1 MNVREGWQVRADM
14 ERGGARVR
22 RSRALSRR
30 SFLKMGGAGL
40 AGAALLGA
48 AGCGGGR
55 QGGGETEL
63 VFTAS
68 PDDTGTAGRLVQ
80 RFNESGDR
88 DFRVVFREGAADT
101 GQRFDQLRTELQAGG
116 ENIDVI
122 LGDVIWTAQLAAN
135 GWIVDLSDR
144 FAADTRASFL
154 PGSVEAITYEGK
166 AFGVPWFTDT
176 GLLYYRQD
184 LLEKSGFDGPPAT
197 WEELKE
203 MALRVK
209 TDSGTEYG
217 YVFQGANYEG
227 GVCNGCEYVW
237 THGGEV
243 LDPNDP
249 TRVLIGSPEA
259 ISGLTTERSMI
270 ESGVAPKA
278 ITTYK
283 EDESDGLF
291 LNGDA
296 VFHRCWPYVYAV
308 VSDPA
313 QSEIRPEQVGVSEL
327 PSADG
332 EPGNGTVG
340 DQPLY
345 INAASEYQD
354 QAWEF
359 ISWLTDP
366 EQQKFRAIEGSFL
379 PTRSALYD
387 DPEIR
392 ESVPV
397 VALAKEALRNSRPRP
412 VSPYYSDMSLEMAD
426 QFHASLNGEVPPEEA
441 AQTLQTRLEDMI
453 QEGQEA

>member
-1 MNVREGWQVRADM
+1 
-14 ERGGARVR
+14 
-22 RSRALSRR
+22 
-30 SFLKMGGAGL
+30 MGGAGL

-184 LLEKSGFDGPPAT
+184 LLEKSGFDGPPKT
-197 WEELKE
+197 WEELQE

-209 TDSGTEYG
+209 EDPATEYG

-313 QSEIRPEQVGVSEL
+313 Q
-327 PSADG
+327 
-332 EPGNGTVG
+332 
-340 DQPLY
+340 
-345 INAASEYQD
+345 
-354 QAWEF
+354 
-359 ISWLTDP
+359 
-366 EQQKFRAIEGSFL
+366 
-379 PTRSALYD
+379 
-387 DPEIR
+387 
-392 ESVPV
+392 
-397 VALAKEALRNSRPRP
+397 
-412 VSPYYSDMSLEMAD
+412 
-426 QFHASLNGEVPPEEA
+426 
-441 AQTLQTRLEDMI
+441 
-453 QEGQEA
+453 